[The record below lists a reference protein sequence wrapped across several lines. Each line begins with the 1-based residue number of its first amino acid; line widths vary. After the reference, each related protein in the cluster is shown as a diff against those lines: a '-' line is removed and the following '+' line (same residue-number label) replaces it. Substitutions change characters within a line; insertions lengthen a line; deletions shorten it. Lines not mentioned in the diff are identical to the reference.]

1 MTTQD
6 DTVSLLRDTLAE
18 ARVSVRTYDTKAQ
31 IVGIGYIF
39 SLAILGQIGS
49 SISDTVV
56 VDFKVLM
63 LLWGVVILPIVL
75 FGFVL
80 YPTRRSAPRLASDQ
94 ISDIKNV
101 LYISSERQLTMSAFK
116 AALDESNATDELAHE
131 ILKVSA
137 LRELKRRRF
146 LRALHA
152 ASICF
157 IVVFVHQIL
166 RVLML

>member
-1 MTTQD
+1 MTIQKE
-6 DTVSLLRDTLAE
+6 TVMLLCDTLAE

-49 SISDTVV
+49 AILDTVV
-56 VDFKVLM
+56 VDFKVLV

-80 YPTRRSAPRLASDQ
+80 YPTRRSMPQLASNKKPA
-94 ISDIKNV
+94 IKNV
-101 LYISSERQLTMSAFK
+101 LYVNSERQ
-116 AALDESNATDELAHE
+116 LDESNAVDELVHE
-131 ILKVSA
+131 IFQVSM
-137 LRELKRRRF
+137 LRELKRKRF

-152 ASICF
+152 SAICF
-157 IVVFVHQIL
+157 LVVFVFQVL
-166 RVLML
+166 RVLV

>member
-1 MTTQD
+1 VTIQKE
-6 DTVSLLRDTLAE
+6 TVMLLCDTLAE

-49 SISDTVV
+49 AILDTVV
-56 VDFKVLM
+56 VDFKVLV

-80 YPTRRSAPRLASDQ
+80 YPTRRSMPQLASDEK
-94 ISDIKNV
+94 SAIKNV
-101 LYISSERQLTMSAFK
+101 LYVNSERQLKMSAFI
-116 AALDESNATDELAHE
+116 AALGEFN
-131 ILKVSA
+131 A
-137 LRELKRRRF
+137 LRELKRKRF

-152 ASICF
+152 SAICF
-157 IVVFVHQIL
+157 LVVFVFQVL
-166 RVLML
+166 RVLV

>member
-1 MTTQD
+1 MTIQKE
-6 DTVSLLRDTLAE
+6 TVMLLCDTLAE

-49 SISDTVV
+49 AISDTVV
-56 VDFKVLM
+56 VDFKVLV

-80 YPTRRSAPRLASDQ
+80 YPTRRSMLHLASDGK
-94 ISDIKNV
+94 SDIKNL
-101 LYISSERQLTMSAFK
+101 LYVNPERQLTMSAFK
-116 AALDESNATDELAHE
+116 AALDESNAVDELVHE
-131 ILKVSA
+131 IFQVSM
-137 LRELKRRRF
+137 LRELKRKRF

-152 ASICF
+152 SAICF
-157 IVVFVHQIL
+157 LVVFVFQVL
-166 RVLML
+166 RVLV